1 MSMRRVEEAALQ
13 EPFEDLLTIKELGNA
28 LQVSYKRAAAI
39 VVEKELPFRFAT
51 KAEEDTLLEDHRID
65 GLPATNPPGRR
76 IKLIPRYAVALAQQR
91 KTLEGKPWLSRTK

>member
-1 MSMRRVEEAALQ
+1 MRRVEEAALQ

-65 GLPATNPPGRR
+65 GLPATNGGWR
-76 IKLIPRYAVALAQQR
+76 V
-91 KTLEGKPWLSRTK
+91 S

>member
-1 MSMRRVEEAALQ
+1 MSMRRVEEAAL
-13 EPFEDLLTIKELGNA
+13 EEAFENLLTIKELA
-28 LQVSYKRAAAI
+28 TTLQVSYKRGAAI

-51 KAEEDTLLEDHRID
+51 KEEEDTLLETHRID

-91 KTLEGKPWLSRTK
+91 KTLDWKPWLSRSK